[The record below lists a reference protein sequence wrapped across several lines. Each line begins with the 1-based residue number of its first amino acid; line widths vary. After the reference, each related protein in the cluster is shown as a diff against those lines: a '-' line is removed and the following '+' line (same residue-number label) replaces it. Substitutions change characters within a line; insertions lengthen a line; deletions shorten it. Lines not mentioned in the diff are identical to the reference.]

1 MFTRTESFRTFIKFY
16 PVVSY
21 IVAIQ
26 VALLLLFSI
35 PLSPLVLLFNLMN
48 GYNAAIADGE
58 YWRLLTP
65 IFLHAGLGHVFF
77 NTISLILFAPA
88 LEKILKKSKFIIV
101 YLVTG
106 IFANIATYLFEP
118 LQYSHVGA
126 SGAIFGLF
134 GVYLYM
140 VLFRK
145 EFIDQANSQVVIS
158 ILVIGVIMTF
168 LNSNINIIAHLFG
181 LIGGFLIAP
190 LVLGK
195 KERFMHQTFYN
206 TQSQNK
212 SFKRLRPKHFL
223 WIFLGL
229 LIIVGAISQLAR

>member
-1 MFTRTESFRTFIKFY
+1 MFTRSESLRTFIQLY
-16 PVVSY
+16 PVVSF

-26 VALLLLFSI
+26 VVFWLLFSI
-35 PLSPLVLLFNLMN
+35 PLSPLVLLFNLMD

-65 IFLHAGLGHVFF
+65 IILHAGLGHVFF

-101 YLVTG
+101 YLGTG

-145 EFIDQANSQVVIS
+145 EYIDQANSQVVIS

-206 TQSQNK
+206 TQSRTRAVKQWK
-212 SFKRLRPKHFL
+212 PKHLL
-223 WIFLGL
+223 WVILGF
-229 LIIVGAISQLAR
+229 LIIVGALSQLAR